1 MIILRADGTM
11 EDHTTP
17 EDYIREAE
25 AKIREEFEGK
35 IEALEAEVE
44 ALKGRLADLEDGI

>member
-1 MIILRADGTM
+1 MIILHADGTM

-25 AKIREEFEGK
+25 ARIRQEFEGRIK
-35 IEALEAEVE
+35 ALESEIETLRV
-44 ALKGRLADLEDGI
+44 RVADLEDGM